1 MGDYQRSPKL
11 SHRDGFTLIEIL
23 IVMAIISILMAGL
36 GVTISKMATQ
46 AKEAQTIATL
56 RKIDGLIIER
66 MQGLE
71 RAYDGRDF
79 RLYIERIK
87 ERLVKGDPANGV
99 PQLHGLADGAVA
111 AAARKDFARDFFP
124 QRFLEMTDVKNSS
137 GQFIPDGV
145 PDKIQFDEVYRSRL
159 AWGVAPAGPLAG
171 TTVPFKDLNGNGALD
186 PGEPYHD
193 PVTQSSA
200 LLYFALTRLEI
211 FGVPAVGTDAFL
223 TQEVA
228 DTDGDGMPEFVDG
241 WGRPL
246 RFYRWPTRLFKPY
259 GLFGADQQPG
269 IATVDDNGNGAA
281 DVLASGALDH
291 DEIGWPGSDDVVIP
305 PVVRQHAGYYFRGL
319 PRPPVTPPPP
329 LPPVP
334 VLGDYDLLNEDPDD
348 PYGALMAEVKRMAA
362 SGIFVLQNVSESRY
376 HTLDTFHKPLVVSA
390 GEDGYLGLYEPFHN
404 EDLNFNGI
412 LDSGED
418 ANGNGRLDIGLLA
431 QPLDETAGVDQNGN
445 GYADSIAAPVAALDD
460 LTNRN
465 RRAGE

>member
-1 MGDYQRSPKL
+1 MGDYQRSPEL
-11 SHRDGFTLIEIL
+11 PDRDGFTLIEIL
-23 IVMAIISILMAGL
+23 IVLTIISILMAGL

-46 AKEAQTIATL
+46 AREAQTIATL

-66 MQGLE
+66 LQGLE

-99 PQLHGLADGAVA
+99 PQLHGIADGAVA

-137 GQFIPDGV
+137 GQFISDGV
-145 PDKIQFDEVYRSRL
+145 PDKIQFDEIYRSRL

-171 TTVPFKDLNGNGALD
+171 TTVPFKDVNGNGALEA
-186 PGEPYHD
+186 GEPYHD

-200 LLYFALTRLEI
+200 LLYFALTRLEL

-246 RFYRWPTRLFKPY
+246 RFYRWPTRLFKPS
-259 GLFGADQQPG
+259 GLLGTDQQPG
-269 IATVDDNGNGAA
+269 IATIDDDGTGGP
-281 DVLASGALDH
+281 DDIQ
-291 DEIGWPGSDDVVIP
+291 EIGWPGTDDVVIP

-319 PRPPVTPPPP
+319 PRPPVTQGA
-329 LPPVP
+329 PPVP

-376 HTLDTFHKPLVVSA
+376 HTLDTFHKPLVVSSGA
-390 GEDGYLGLYEPFHN
+390 DGYLGLHEPFHN
-404 EDLNFNGI
+404 EDLNFNGV

-418 ANGNGRLDIGLLA
+418 ANGNSRLDIGLLA
-431 QPLDETAGVDQNGN
+431 QPLDESSGVDLNGN
-445 GYADSIAAPVAALDD
+445 GYTDSLAAPVAALDD